1 LRVTVLF
8 FAALKEVVGRSRLD
22 LTFGQ
27 MLTLKDLMIK
37 LSGRYGK
44 RFHSYVFD
52 EDGRFRRYLRFFI
65 NEEPVKD
72 SEVEQINLKDGDV
85 VAVIPPVS
93 GG

>member
-1 LRVTVLF
+1 VKVTVLF
-8 FAALKEVVGRSRLD
+8 FAALKNLVGRRRLD

-27 MLTLKDLMIK
+27 ALTLKDLMTD
-37 LSGRYGK
+37 LSRRYGK
-44 RFHSYVFD
+44 KFHGYVFD
-52 EDGRFRRYLRFFI
+52 EDGRFKRYLRFFI

-72 SEVEQINLKDGDV
+72 SEVEQVNLKDGDI